1 MTHESVMVDLSA
13 CLQVISVSKV
23 IILVWFGALGPSQ
36 QLLSCQDG
44 QST

>member
-23 IILVWFGALGPSQ
+23 ILYVWFSALRPRQ
-36 QLLSCQDG
+36 QLLSCQG
-44 QST
+44 SQVT

>member
-23 IILVWFGALGPSQ
+23 FNFVWFGALCPSH

-44 QST
+44 QIT